1 MRMERL
7 ALGPVEITAF
17 SAGTFLVDGGAM
29 FGVVPRVEWEKACP
43 PDAEN
48 RVPISLNVFL
58 IRTPWAL
65 ILADSGI
72 GTLLKRK
79 VLDFY
84 GYQGT
89 PDIESLFGAIGIRP
103 EDVDIV
109 FNSHL
114 HFDHSGGNVKR
125 DGRGRIVP
133 VFPRARYV
141 VQKGEWGNALHPVER
156 DKPSY
161 FPVNLRPLEDAG
173 CLDLIEGNTS
183 ISKGAEAVLVPGHTA
198 FHQCLKVTA
207 GSGTFFFPGDLVPTS
222 AHVGLSSV
230 MSFDL
235 YPVETQENKKG
246 VYREALAGDWTL
258 GFSHDPSRF
267 FGRLRKA
274 GRRFVFTPLE

>member
-7 ALGPVEITAF
+7 VLGPVEITAF

-72 GTLLKRK
+72 GTILNRK
-79 VLDFY
+79 YLDFY
-84 GYQGT
+84 SFQGT
-89 PDIESLFGAIGIRP
+89 PDIGSLLGTIGFRP

-114 HFDHSGGNVKR
+114 HFDHCGGNVKKG
-125 DGRGRIVP
+125 GRGGLVP

-141 VQKGEWGNALHPVER
+141 VQKGEWRNALHPVER
-156 DKPSY
+156 DRPSY
-161 FPVNLRPLEDAG
+161 FPVNLRPLEAAG
-173 CLDLIEGNTS
+173 CLDLIEGNTI
-183 ISKGAEAVLVPGHTA
+183 ISKGVEAVLVPGHTA

-207 GSGTFFFPGDLVPTS
+207 GGGTFFFLGDLVPTS
-222 AHVGLSSV
+222 AHIGLFTV

-235 YPVETQENKKG
+235 YPVETQENKKA
-246 VYREALAGDWTL
+246 VYLEALAGDWTL
-258 GFSHDPSRF
+258 GFSHDPLRF

-274 GRRFVFTPLE
+274 GRRFVFAPLE